1 MRRRAGV
8 LLLTLAALAMIA
20 AACGGDDGGPGP
32 GNEGDAFGGGLNIE
46 AAQEVLALRGVVL
59 EDEAAILYFAEVVVA
74 LDRFDSEALRDAS
87 RGQASNFDFARLG
100 EAGAGRAYL
109 PVVEALRVIEPPAG
123 YEGDQTLLVAMFEE
137 LARIDAE
144 EVGGAIR
151 DEDFAAL
158 TEASLALGLSRA
170 RGAERLS
177 AKLCFLVL
185 GEEEGAETGAG
196 SRLCGE

>member
-1 MRRRAGV
+1 MRRRVGAVALV
-8 LLLTLAALAMIA
+8 LTSIAVIA
-20 AACGGDDGGPGP
+20 AACGGDGGGP
-32 GNEGDAFGGGLNIE
+32 GNERDAFGGGLNIE

-59 EDEAAILYFAEVVVA
+59 EDEAQILYFAEVVVA

-100 EAGAGRAYL
+100 EAGAGRAYA
-109 PVVEALRVIEPPAG
+109 PVVEALRAIEPPAG
-123 YEGDQTLLVAMFEE
+123 YEGDQALLLAMFEE

-144 EVGGAIR
+144 EVGAALR
-151 DEDFAAL
+151 DEDFTAL

-177 AKLCFLVL
+177 PQLCFLVL